1 MKPKVNKKSL
11 RLMPLRNGRKNRS
24 VRRKRPS
31 KRLLKVLLLVEKEHQ
46 LKNLQQK
53 LLEREK
59 VMKNPSLMS
68 LNSKFPY

>member
-1 MKPKVNKKSL
+1 MSAENAMS
-11 RLMPLRNGRKNRS
+11 
-24 VRRKRPS
+24 PS
-31 KRLLKVLLLVEKEHQ
+31 KRQLKVLLLVEKEHQ